1 MEALTECLEALLI
14 TSHGNRTVEYA
25 SFDLSHVSKTKAIHV
40 RDPVLVNLNI
50 SPFSFALKRLLRL
63 LDVNLT
69 GTGIH
74 MTPLHPVPL
83 VPGRVETKP
92 FYIIFAHSTVN
103 SELCAIG
110 HPPQIIS
117 FS

>member
-1 MEALTECLEALLI
+1 MPATL
-14 TSHGNRTVEYA
+14 A
-25 SFDLSHVSKTKAIHV
+25 SCEF
-40 RDPVLVNLNI
+40 NWNQ
-50 SPFSFALKRLLRL
+50 
-63 LDVNLT
+63 
-69 GTGIH
+69 GIC

-83 VPGRVETKP
+83 VPGRVETNR
-92 FYIIFAHSTVN
+92 FYIIFAQSIVN